1 MNVSL
6 VFGLSIGAVSLSPL
20 RAYALSRCRERP
32 DLFQCV
38 YVYVMNV

>member
-20 RAYALSRCRERP
+20 RAYALSHCRERP
-32 DLFQCV
+32 DLFRCV
-38 YVYVMNV
+38 YVYVMSV